1 MYPRWSSRRTARLTA
16 LDKPERF
23 YSRERPTFTVIA
35 AMALAALCTVG
46 LAVTGTFTAGD
57 SPGATSYRDTVP

>member
-1 MYPRWSSRRTARLTA
+1 MHPRWSSRRTARLTA

-23 YSRERPTFTVIA
+23 YSRERLTFTVFA

-46 LAVTGTFTAGD
+46 LAMTGAFTAGD
-57 SPGATSYRDTVP
+57 SPGATSYTDTVP